1 MTLRI
6 SLLLPRLGFLLAF
19 LSIIGLAPLRAQSE
33 STRALID
40 TYLQRQAPELGLQP
54 GDIAQ
59 WEITDEV
66 PSQAPGLTHYYL
78 RQTYQGI
85 PVYNGVA
92 NLAIQNGQVVHAG
105 LRLQADLATR
115 AHTTRPTL
123 GPEQA
128 IAAAARA
135 LELPGQDVHFLE
147 AGGPGSYR
155 YSGGNL
161 SRSDIP
167 VQLMYLPGPE
177 GELTLVWDLSLELPD
192 GSHWWS
198 LRLDAQS
205 GQVLDQTDW
214 ILRCAFPEHAFH
226 GPHTHAFPVPAPLQ
240 PAAPAQIQSGG
251 AYHVFAFDIE
261 SPNHGPRTLQVA
273 PEDSLASPFG
283 WHDTDGQTGPE
294 FTITRGNNVY
304 ASEDRN
310 ADNTP
315 GYSPDGG
322 PTLNFDY
329 PLNLNQVASG
339 YEDASITNLFYLNNI
354 MHDVWYH
361 YGFDE
366 ASGNFQANNY
376 GRGGVGGD
384 YVNADAQDGGGI
396 NNANFGTPPDGGN
409 PRMQMFLWASGSG
422 PDSLLTV
429 SSPASIAGSYI
440 ATEATFGP
448 GVSTPIT
455 ADVVLVDDATNPNPN
470 DGCETLINSAALNGK
485 IALID
490 RGNCNFTF
498 KVEAAQ
504 NAGAVAVI
512 IANNVAGSPIT
523 MGGFSSTITIPSIMI
538 SQADGQ
544 AIKARLA
551 AGDTVNATLG
561 NASQNFDRDGSF
573 DNGIIAHEYTH
584 GISIRLTGGGSNVNC
599 LNNAEQMGE
608 GWSDWF
614 GLMLSF
620 DPNQQDRG
628 IGTFAIDEPITGVG
642 IRNARYSP
650 SLVIN
655 PYTYAN
661 TNNVSNVSQPHGIG
675 FVWCTML
682 WDLSLEFVDTYGYDS
697 LLIGGNGGNN
707 MVMSLVTEA
716 LKLQPCSPGFVDG
729 RDAILAADQILFGG
743 ANECMIWEVFAR
755 RGLGVNASQGSTASR
770 TDQVEDFE
778 LPAICM
784 IPVTPPSSAFAFQAT
799 GGCGNRFTFTD
810 QSTDVPQQWQ
820 WDFGDGNGDTT
831 RHTEHEFAASGTY
844 TVTLIVT
851 NTLGSD
857 TSVQQVTVTLP
868 PAPSGIPGQQVCV
881 GDSVLLSAS
890 QAGTYEWFDAGG
902 FLLDTGLVFQFPP
915 LSGDTSVWVGQIL
928 TSPAQMGGP
937 VDGSIGPGGYHNTGF
952 TGTLNFTAQG
962 AFTLESAWLDAGSA
976 GTRTIFL
983 WDNINGSGNIVDQ
996 ITLNIPAGPQRVTLD
1011 LEIPGPGTYSV
1022 GGTNVNLYRNSSGA
1036 NYPYVV
1042 TGLLSI
1048 NSSSATTGPQDF
1060 YYYLYDW
1067 EVQPPSCKS
1076 DRVEVP
1082 VAVAQAGFELAQS
1095 TANAPEVSF
1104 TDLSTGATSW
1114 LWDFGDGNS
1123 DTTQNPVHQYQ
1134 TSGQYVVTLTVNG
1147 SCIAIDTVE
1156 TWAVGLEALRP
1167 GLEVSLHPNPAQ
1179 NLTTLQLSEALPEDL
1194 KLRLY
1199 AADGRLVRQQALPQG
1214 QVTSTLPL
1222 SQLSAGVYLLELSA
1236 DRHRA
1241 FLRLVVQ
1248 P

>member
-1 MTLRI
+1 MPERTFHLLSRF
-6 SLLLPRLGFLLAF
+6 SLLIVWGLLAG
-19 LSIIGLAPLRAQSE
+19 LSPLLAQSDALRAH
-33 STRALID
+33 ID
-40 TYLQRQAPELGLQP
+40 RYLQQQAPAWGLQP
-54 GDIAQ
+54 GDIAH
-59 WEITDEV
+59 WEVTDQV
-66 PSQAPGLTHYYL
+66 PSQVPGLTHYYL

-92 NLAIQNGQVVHAG
+92 NLAIRDGQVVHAG
-105 LRLQADLATR
+105 QRLQADLATR
-115 AHTTRPTL
+115 ANATRPSL

-135 LELPGQDVHFLE
+135 LDLPAQEVRFLE
-147 AGGPGSYR
+147 ARGPITYR
-155 YSGGNL
+155 YSGGSL

-192 GSHWWS
+192 GTHWWS

-226 GPHTHAFPVPAPLQ
+226 GPHTHVS
-240 PAAPAQIQSGG
+240 PAAPRPAAPTQVQSGG
-251 AYHVFAFDIE
+251 AYNVFAFDIE
-261 SPNHGPRTLQVA
+261 SPNHGARTLQVA
-273 PEDSLASPFG
+273 PEDSFASPFG
-283 WHDTDGQTGPE
+283 WHDTNGQPGPE

-366 ASGNFQANNY
+366 ASGNFQENNY
-376 GRGGVGGD
+376 GRGGIGGD

-396 NNANFGTPPDGGN
+396 NNANFGTPPDGQN

-422 PDSLLTV
+422 PDTLLTV
-429 SSPASIAGSYI
+429 NSPASIAGPYI
-440 ATEATFGP
+440 AAEATFGP
-448 GVSTPIT
+448 GVTTPIT
-455 ADVVLVDDATNPNPN
+455 ADVVLVNDATNPNPN
-470 DGCETLINSAALNGK
+470 DGCETLINAAALNGK

-490 RGNCNFTF
+490 RGNCTF
-498 KVEAAQ
+498 VLKVEAAQ

-512 IANNVAGSPIT
+512 IANNVAGSPTT
-523 MGGFSSTITIPSIMI
+523 MGGFSGTITIPSIMI

-551 AGDTVNATLG
+551 AGDVVNATLG

-584 GISIRLTGGGSNVNC
+584 GISIRLTGGGSNVGC

-620 DPNQQDRG
+620 DPNVEDRG
-628 IGTFAIDEPITGVG
+628 IGTFAINEPTTGIG

-650 SLVIN
+650 SLVVN
-655 PYTYAN
+655 PFTYAN
-661 TNNVSNVSQPHGIG
+661 TNDALNVSQPHGVG

-682 WDLSLEFVDTYGYDS
+682 WDLSLAFVDTYGHDPN
-697 LLIGGNGGNN
+697 LIGGSGGNN
-707 MVMSLVTEA
+707 MVMALVTEA
-716 LKLQPCSPGFVDG
+716 LKLQPCNPGFVDG
-729 RDAILAADQILFGG
+729 RDAILAADQLLFGG

-755 RGLGVNASQGSTASR
+755 RGLGASASQGSTASR
-770 TDQVEDFE
+770 TDQVEAFD

-784 IPVTPPSSAFAFQAT
+784 VPVTPPSSAFAFEAT

-810 QSTDVPQQWQ
+810 QSSEVPQQWR

-831 RHTEHEFAASGTY
+831 QHVEHEFAVSGTY

-868 PAPSGIPGQQVCV
+868 PAPSGILGQQVCV

-890 QAGTYEWFDAGG
+890 QAGAYEWFDATG

-915 LSGDTSVWVGQIL
+915 LSSDTSVWVGQIL

-937 VDGSIGPGGYHNTGF
+937 VDGSIGAGGYHNTGF
-952 TGTLNFTAQG
+952 TGTLNFTAQS
-962 AFTLESAWLDAGSA
+962 AFTLKSAWLDAGSA

-983 WDNINGSGNIVDQ
+983 WDNVNGSGSIVDQ
-996 ITLNIPAGPQRVTLD
+996 VTFNIPAGQQRVTLD
-1011 LEIPGPGTYSV
+1011 LEVPGPGTYSV
-1022 GGTNVNLYRNSSGA
+1022 GGSNVNLYRNSSGA
-1036 NYPYVV
+1036 NYPYQVP
-1042 TGLLSI
+1042 GLLSI
-1048 NSSSATTGPQDF
+1048 FSSSATTGPQNF

-1067 EVQPPSCKS
+1067 EVQPPTCKT

-1082 VAVAQAGFELAQS
+1082 VAVAQAGFELAQ
-1095 TANAPEVSF
+1095 TGLGPEVSF

-1114 LWDFGDGNS
+1114 LWDFGDGS
-1123 DTTQNPVHQYQ
+1123 TDTTQNPVHQYQ
-1134 TSGQYVVTLTVNG
+1134 GSGQYVVTLTVNG
-1147 SCIAIDTVE
+1147 LCTATDTVE
-1156 TWAVGLEALRP
+1156 AWAVGLEALRP
-1167 GLEVSLHPNPAQ
+1167 GLTLSLHPNPAQ
-1179 NLTTLQLSEALPEDL
+1179 HLTTLQLSEALPEDL
-1194 KLRLY
+1194 RLRLY
-1199 AADGRLVRQQALPQG
+1199 ATDGRLVQQQVLPQG
-1214 QVTSTLPL
+1214 QVTRALPL
-1222 SQLSAGVYLLELSA
+1222 DQLSAGVYLLELSA
-1236 DRHRA
+1236 A
-1241 FLRLVVQ
+1241 GQQGYLRLVVQ